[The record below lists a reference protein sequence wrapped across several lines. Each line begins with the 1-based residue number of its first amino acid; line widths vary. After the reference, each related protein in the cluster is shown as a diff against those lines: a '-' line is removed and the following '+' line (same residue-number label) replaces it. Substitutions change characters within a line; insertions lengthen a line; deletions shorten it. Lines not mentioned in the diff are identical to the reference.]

1 MMRPTAGLGV
11 LVVAALTAGGLWQL
25 VVTATRAQAA
35 TLLFVGAARVF
46 VGVVGV
52 RSRRWATS
60 PYMR

>member
-1 MMRPTAGLGV
+1 MLRPTAGLGM

-25 VVTATRAQAA
+25 AVTGTQAQAA
-35 TLLFVGAARVF
+35 ALVFVVAALVF

-60 PYMR
+60 PYL